1 MISAALALSLK
12 GDYMNNSYIANEIKQ
27 RLNSRDVFKAYGIET
42 NSKGFAVCPFHNEKT
57 ASFKVYNGDR
67 GYYCFG
73 CGESGD
79 IIDFVKKFFN
89 IAFNEALQK
98 LNQDFGLG
106 LPIGKR
112 LTYLKRLE
120 ISKKAY
126 NFKKN
131 KEAEKQQLDRL
142 KQDRDNLLSEW
153 IRLDKQGRKY
163 RPKATEIDIHPL
175 FVEYLLNI
183 SRIEFELECAEMR
196 LYQYETRN
204 SCDT

>member
-1 MISAALALSLK
+1 
-12 GDYMNNSYIANEIKQ
+12 MNNSYIANEIKQ
-27 RLNSRDVFKAYGIET
+27 KLNSREVLNAYGIET

-57 ASFKVYNGDR
+57 ASFKVYDGDR

-73 CGESGD
+73 CGASGD
-79 IIDFVKKFFN
+79 VIDFIKKFFN
-89 IAFNEALQK
+89 IPFNEALQK
-98 LNQDFGLG
+98 LNQDFALG

-112 LTYLKRLE
+112 LTHLKRLE

-126 NFKKN
+126 NFNKN
-131 KEAEKQQLDRL
+131 KEAEKQELDRL
-142 KQDRDNLLSEW
+142 KQDRENLLSEW

-163 RPKATEIDIHPL
+163 RPKPNEIDIHPL
-175 FVEYLLNI
+175 FVDYLLNI